1 MLRYTVKRILSLI
14 PVVFIISIMLFGL
27 TKLMP
32 GDPAKLMV
40 QGGRPETYDARVEAA
55 RKSLGLDQD
64 VVTQYVKW
72 MGNLAH
78 GDLGVS
84 STYQTEVKNV
94 VAEPLKN
101 TIFLNFFVLIFS
113 LGISILVGIRSAV
126 KKGSFFDQFWQVFS
140 LIGMSVPTFFVGLCL
155 IFIFAFKL
163 GWLPSFGMPEQGL
176 STGAYI
182 TSWFRHLI
190 LPVTTLTVIQLAG
203 TMRYVRNAMLEVLS
217 QDFIRTARSKGL
229 SQKVIV
235 YSHAFRNA
243 LIPVVTI
250 VITQIGMLFSGSMIT
265 ETVFQWNGLGFIL
278 LKGLQKRDLW
288 LVVSMNL
295 FYVVIYLISNFIA
308 DITYAL
314 VDPRVK
320 LD

>member
-1 MLRYTVKRILSLI
+1 MLRYIVKRILSLI
-14 PVVFIISIMLFGL
+14 PVVFIISVMLFGL

-32 GDPAKLMV
+32 GDPAELMV
-40 QGGRPETYDARVEAA
+40 LGGRPETYDQRLEAA
-55 RKSLGLDQD
+55 RHSLGLDED

-72 MGNLAH
+72 MANLTK
-78 GDLGVS
+78 GDLGRS
-84 STYQTEVKNV
+84 SMYNQEVKDV

-113 LGISILVGIRSAV
+113 LGISITVGIRSAV
-126 KKGSFFDQFWQVFS
+126 KKGSIFDNFWQVFS
-140 LIGMSVPTFFVGLCL
+140 LIGMSVPTFFIGLCL
-155 IFIFAFKL
+155 IFIFAFQLK
-163 GWLPSFGMPEQGL
+163 WLPSFGMPEQGL
-176 STGAYI
+176 SGGEYFV
-182 TSWFRHLI
+182 SWIRHLI
-190 LPVTTLTVIQLAG
+190 LPVATLTIIQLAG
-203 TMRYVRNAMLEVLS
+203 TIRYVRNAMLEVLS

-229 SQKVIV
+229 SQKVII

-250 VITQIGMLFSGSMIT
+250 VIMQIGALFSGSMIT
-265 ETVFQWNGLGFIL
+265 ETVFQWNGLGYVL
-278 LKGLQKRDLW
+278 LKGLQKRDFW
-288 LVVSMNL
+288 LIVSMNL

-308 DITYAL
+308 DLTYAI

>member
-14 PVVFIISIMLFGL
+14 PVVFIISVMLFGL
-27 TKLMP
+27 TKIMP

-64 VVTQYVKW
+64 VVTQYVRW

-78 GDLGVS
+78 GDLGMS
-84 STYQTEVKNV
+84 STYKVPVNEV

-101 TIFLNFFVLIFS
+101 TVFLNFFVMIFS
-113 LGISILVGIRSAV
+113 LGISILVGIKSAV
-126 KKGSFFDQFWQVFS
+126 KKGSFYDQFWQVFS
-140 LIGMSVPTFFVGLCL
+140 LIGMSVPTFFLGLCL
-155 IFIFAFKL
+155 IFIFAFRL

-182 TSWFRHLI
+182 VSWIRHLI
-190 LPVTTLTVIQLAG
+190 LPIVTLTTIQLAG
-203 TMRYVRNAMLEVLS
+203 TMRYVRNAMLDVLN

-229 SQKVIV
+229 SQKVII

-250 VITQIGMLFSGSMIT
+250 VIMQIGALFSGSMIT
-265 ETVFQWNGLGFIL
+265 ESVFQWNGLGFVL
-278 LKGLQKRDLW
+278 LQGLQKRDLW

-308 DITYAL
+308 DLAYAL

>member
-1 MLRYTVKRILSLI
+1 MLRYIVKRILSLI
-14 PVVFIISIMLFGL
+14 PVVFIISIILFGL
-27 TKLMP
+27 IKVMP

-55 RKSLGLDQD
+55 RESLGLDKD
-64 VVTQYVKW
+64 IVTQYVRW

-78 GDLGVS
+78 GDLGMS
-84 STYQTEVKNV
+84 STYHTEVKNV

-101 TIFLNFFVLIFS
+101 TVFLNIFVLIFS

-126 KKGSFFDQFWQVFS
+126 KKGSLFDQFWQVFT
-140 LIGMSVPTFFVGLCL
+140 LIGMSVPTFFLGLCL
-155 IFIFAFKL
+155 IFIFSFKL

-182 TSWFRHLI
+182 LSWIKHLI
-190 LPVTTLTVIQLAG
+190 LPVTTLTIIQLAG
-203 TMRYVRNAMLEVLS
+203 TMRYVRNAMLEVLNL
-217 QDFIRTARSKGL
+217 DFIRTARSKGL
-229 SQKVIV
+229 SQKVII

-265 ETVFQWNGLGFIL
+265 ESVFKWNGLGYIL
-278 LKGLQKRDLW
+278 LQGLNARDIW
-288 LVVSMNL
+288 LVASMNL
-295 FYVVIYLISNFIA
+295 FYVVIYLVSNFIA

>member
-1 MLRYTVKRILSLI
+1 MLRYIVKRILSLI
-14 PVVFIISIMLFGL
+14 PVVFIISIILFGL
-27 TKLMP
+27 IKVMP

-40 QGGRPETYDARVEAA
+40 QGGRPETYDARVQAA
-55 RKSLGLDQD
+55 RESLGLDKD
-64 VVTQYVKW
+64 VVTQYVRW

-78 GDLGVS
+78 GDLGMS
-84 STYQTEVKNV
+84 STYHTEVKNV

-101 TIFLNFFVLIFS
+101 TVFLNIFVLIFS
-113 LGISILVGIRSAV
+113 LGISIFVGIRSAV
-126 KKGSFFDQFWQVFS
+126 KKGSVFDQFWQVFT
-140 LIGMSVPTFFVGLCL
+140 LIGMSVPTFFLGLCL
-155 IFIFAFKL
+155 IFIFSFRL

-182 TSWFRHLI
+182 LSWLKHLI
-190 LPVTTLTVIQLAG
+190 LPVATLTIIQLAG
-203 TMRYVRNAMLEVLS
+203 TMRYVRNAMLEVLNL
-217 QDFIRTARSKGL
+217 DFIRTARSKGL
-229 SQKVIV
+229 SQKVVI

-265 ETVFQWNGLGFIL
+265 ESVFKWNGLGYIL
-278 LKGLQKRDLW
+278 LQGLNARDLW
-288 LVVSMNL
+288 LVASMNL
-295 FYVVIYLISNFIA
+295 FYVVIYLVSNFIA

>member
-1 MLRYTVKRILSLI
+1 MLRYIVKRILSLI
-14 PVVFIISIMLFGL
+14 PVVFIISIILFGL
-27 TKLMP
+27 IKVMP

-55 RKSLGLDQD
+55 RESLGLDKD
-64 VVTQYVKW
+64 VVTQYVRW

-78 GDLGVS
+78 GDLGMS
-84 STYQTEVKNV
+84 STYHTEVKNV

-101 TIFLNFFVLIFS
+101 TVFLNIFVLIFS
-113 LGISILVGIRSAV
+113 LGISIFVGIRSAV
-126 KKGSFFDQFWQVFS
+126 KKGSVFDQFWQVFT
-140 LIGMSVPTFFVGLCL
+140 LIGMSVPTFFLGLCL
-155 IFIFAFKL
+155 IFIFSFKL

-182 TSWFRHLI
+182 LSWIKHLI
-190 LPVTTLTVIQLAG
+190 LPVATLTVIQLAG
-203 TMRYVRNAMLEVLS
+203 TMRYVRNAMLEVLNL
-217 QDFIRTARSKGL
+217 DFIRTARSKGL
-229 SQKVIV
+229 SQKVII

-265 ETVFQWNGLGFIL
+265 ESVFKWNGLGYIL
-278 LKGLQKRDLW
+278 LQGLNARDIW
-288 LVVSMNL
+288 LVASMNL
-295 FYVVIYLISNFIA
+295 FYVVIYLVSNFIA

>member
-101 TIFLNFFVLIFS
+101 TVFLNFFVLIFS

-203 TMRYVRNAMLEVLS
+203 TMRYVRNAMLHV
-217 QDFIRTARSKGL
+217 
-229 SQKVIV
+229 QKV
-235 YSHAFRNA
+235 
-243 LIPVVTI
+243 
-250 VITQIGMLFSGSMIT
+250 
-265 ETVFQWNGLGFIL
+265 
-278 LKGLQKRDLW
+278 
-288 LVVSMNL
+288 
-295 FYVVIYLISNFIA
+295 
-308 DITYAL
+308 
-314 VDPRVK
+314 
-320 LD
+320 